1 MTIIGTSR
9 SCRSPSSARVPTASR
24 KCITARSVRN
34 MPRRSCGKWLVEIT
48 LKCHFDQVQSIT
60 ITAQEEMKFM
70 WGEKKEPVAP
80 VRETPPPQPALSA
93 AREPVREVRAPEP
106 VRDPAPRGGI
116 ATIGKSLTVKGNIG
130 GTEDLYIDGE
140 VEGSIDL
147 RDNNITVGPNGRVN
161 AGLHARDIVV
171 LGRVKGNVRAVERL
185 EIRKIGSLIGDII
198 TARVVIEDG
207 AYFKG
212 SIDIQKPGAKAEPAP
227 ASSVG

>member
-1 MTIIGTSR
+1 
-9 SCRSPSSARVPTASR
+9 
-24 KCITARSVRN
+24 
-34 MPRRSCGKWLVEIT
+34 
-48 LKCHFDQVQSIT
+48 
-60 ITAQEEMKFM
+60 M

-212 SIDIQKPGAKAEPAP
+212 SIDIQKAVTSAPGPSPAAAGASTPATASTPAPAAPAAPAATPASQSAPPAP
-227 ASSVG
+227 ASAAAAATPSSGSGGFNLSGEPKKY